1 MQDCLSQPNW
11 DLGRILNMKRNEIIE
26 NSGRDKLKHCI
37 AFHEAGY
44 AAAIYLNNKAR
55 NFQPVF
61 FQIMLEDLNSK
72 PEEDRACLAP
82 HEHEHEHCIARVEG
96 GLLIGMF
103 PPSIGGLAYKM
114 TDDNDPEA
122 YLIED
127 YMIALEAD
135 VINQLIGPLAEAK
148 HVADIDDEPF
158 NQRLINL
165 NALKHYGGDA
175 ALAQALDYVQRFFAD
190 RQQQDEKL
198 HKLFITAFNF
208 INDRANWAAITKLA
222 NYILKSD
229 KNVIS
234 AEEVASLINEAITST
249 ERSRIASDKAAAI
262 LFVDDEVNV
271 LNALRRLFHSEHYVS
286 YFASSGAEGL
296 RILQQYAV
304 DIVISDMRMPE
315 MNGAEFLAQVV
326 MQWPE
331 TTRILLTGYADMQ
344 STIDAVNK
352 GRIYH
357 YCNKPW
363 NDEAL
368 KLLVRNVLEQK
379 RSHRLN
385 NRESL

>member
-1 MQDCLSQPNW
+1 
-11 DLGRILNMKRNEIIE
+11 MKRNEITGS
-26 NSGRDKLKHCI
+26 SGRDKLKHRI

-44 AAAIYLNNKAR
+44 ATAIYLNNKAK
-55 NFQPVF
+55 NFPPVF
-61 FQIMLEDLNSK
+61 FQIMLEDLNGKS
-72 PEEDRACLAP
+72 EEDGGC
-82 HEHEHEHCIARVEG
+82 HTSHDHCIARVEG
-96 GLLIGMF
+96 GRLIATF
-103 PPSIGGLAYKM
+103 PPSIGALVHKA
-114 TDDNDPEA
+114 TDDNDPKA
-122 YLIED
+122 HLIED
-127 YMIALEAD
+127 YMIAFEAD
-135 VINQLIGPLAEAK
+135 VINRLIGPLAEAK
-148 HVADIDDEPF
+148 HVADVDDELF

-165 NALKHYGGDA
+165 DALKNYGGAA
-175 ALAQALDYVQRFFAD
+175 ALALALDYVQRFFD
-190 RQQQDEKL
+190 GRQQQDEKL

-208 INDRANWAAITKLA
+208 INDQANWAAISKLA
-222 NYILKSD
+222 NYILKSNN
-229 KNVIS
+229 NVIS
-234 AEEVASLINEAITST
+234 AEEVASLINDVMMST
-249 ERSRIASDKAAAI
+249 ERPRIASGKAAAI

-326 MQWPE
+326 MKWPE

-363 NDEAL
+363 DDEAL

-379 RSHRLN
+379 RSH
-385 NRESL
+385 

>member
-1 MQDCLSQPNW
+1 
-11 DLGRILNMKRNEIIE
+11 
-26 NSGRDKLKHCI
+26 
-37 AFHEAGY
+37 
-44 AAAIYLNNKAR
+44 
-55 NFQPVF
+55 
-61 FQIMLEDLNSK
+61 MLEDLNSK
-72 PEEDRACLAP
+72 PEKDRACLAP
-82 HEHEHEHCIARVEG
+82 HEHCIARVEG
-96 GLLIGMF
+96 GRLIGMF
-103 PPSIGGLAYKM
+103 PPSIGGLAYKT

-222 NYILKSD
+222 SYILKSD

-315 MNGAEFLAQVV
+315 MNGAEFL
-326 MQWPE
+326 
-331 TTRILLTGYADMQ
+331 LTGYADMQ